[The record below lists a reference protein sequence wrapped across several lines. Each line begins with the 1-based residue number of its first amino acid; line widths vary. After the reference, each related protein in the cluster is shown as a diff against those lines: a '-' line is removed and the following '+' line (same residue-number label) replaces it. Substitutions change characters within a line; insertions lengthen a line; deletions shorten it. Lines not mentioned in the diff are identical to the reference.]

1 MIKKFDDFSE
11 DIVKDNEINHY
22 ERELNARKINRE
34 NLFNDR
40 EVSLDEIIF
49 NIKNEIDM
57 GSNYQLSVGKSE
69 LTKMGKSVD
78 KIHIQY
84 DSDKLGRIKIYKP
97 KDNSMWGEFEVYG
110 KTFKTS
116 ADVIRNF
123 YHYLTQI
130 IKNEPILNESIRD
143 KMISKPKHEIKRLT
157 GSLSP
162 DQKIIF
168 GSKHGLDWLIE
179 EGVEDGA
186 DVNLLGGAS
195 IQLAVG
201 NNDLD
206 IVKKL
211 VDLGADYEIG
221 NNYPLRYAAE
231 FDFVDIVKYLV
242 DKNVDVHDYDN
253 YAIDL
258 AIEKDNL
265 DVLKILV
272 SSKKFDK
279 SYIDDMITKAYTFR
293 RKDIVDF
300 LKSIN

>member
-22 ERELNARKINRE
+22 ERELSARKINRE

-123 YHYLTQI
+123 YHYLNQI
-130 IKNEPILNESIRD
+130 IKNKPINEGLRD
-143 KMISKPKHEIKRLT
+143 KMVGVSKDEIKKKT
-157 GSLSP
+157 DSLEP
-162 DQKIIF
+162 NQKILY
-168 GSKHGLDWLIE
+168 GSKYPSLTWLVEEGIE
-179 EGVEDGA
+179 EGGN
-186 DVNLLGGAS
+186 VNFLNGTP
-195 IQLAVG
+195 IQLATG
-201 NNDLD
+201 NNDLET
-206 IVKKL
+206 IKTL
-211 VDLGADYEIG
+211 VENGADYRVG
-221 NNYPLRYAAE
+221 GGYPIRYASE
-231 FDFVDIVKYLV
+231 FGFVDIVKYLV
-242 DKNVDVHDYDN
+242 DLGADVHSYDN

-272 SSKKFDK
+272 SSKNFDK
-279 SYIDDMITKAYTFR
+279 GYIGGMITKADTFR

-300 LKSIN
+300 LKSVN